1 MLLLSLLQAACLLQ
15 LPLLLGYLEAVNLD
29 QILLD
34 EALLRQELQHILAL
48 VALQLD
54 DLHAYTGGRQ
64 HGTHFQSRVTS
75 TTLTQITSHADTMN
89 TSADAKGLLPG
100 KRCKQLCAH
109 LAELRVIHNGTVAAE
124 LCKGNHSR
132 SGR

>member
-54 DLHAYTGGRQ
+54 DL
-64 HGTHFQSRVTS
+64 
-75 TTLTQITSHADTMN
+75 
-89 TSADAKGLLPG
+89 
-100 KRCKQLCAH
+100 
-109 LAELRVIHNGTVAAE
+109 AELRVIHNGTVAAE
-124 LCKGNHSR
+124 LFLECLQHLLVVIRLLEALNG
-132 SGR
+132 G